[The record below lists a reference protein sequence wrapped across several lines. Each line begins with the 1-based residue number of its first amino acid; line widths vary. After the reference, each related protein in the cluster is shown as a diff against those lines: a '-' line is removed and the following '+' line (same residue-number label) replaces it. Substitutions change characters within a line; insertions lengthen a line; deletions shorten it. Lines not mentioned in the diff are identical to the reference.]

1 MALVTGKVPL
11 HCWLSSRSTPAQD
24 IRPTW
29 IVEWDLMDICWRSP
43 NPLESKSQSILFLEG
58 TGKE

>member
-24 IRPTW
+24 TRPTW
-29 IVEWDLMDICWRSP
+29 IVEWDLMDVCWRSP
-43 NPLESKSQSILFLEG
+43 NPLESKSQ
-58 TGKE
+58 